1 MIKITDLTLIYPA
14 KPVKVIANRGINL
27 VIPSKGL
34 LLITGPNGSGKSS
47 LFKILAGQLSP
58 SAGVVEVDGK
68 VVGDE
73 KIKQVLGNLFEYA
86 PQDLILNTSLSGAGH
101 LKGVKAINQKEL
113 NKIIKSLKI
122 EDIWHKPIDQLR
134 RDQRQLVG
142 VTLSLLSAKRYLL
155 LDEPTKYLD
164 KGDRDNLLKVLRQ
177 VAKSK
182 SILIATH
189 EVSWSKQVKNS
200 IHIQDGRVAVVGS
213 KKSVDKFGWEFKAAP
228 LIPSNLNSLKD
239 HKNINKCE
247 DLNTFW
253 AALDKAGGKRKVFDP
268 EVKSYDQVSALELFK
283 NAKIKLPDNLITH
296 SDQRI
301 ETLSG
306 GERGW
311 VYLAYLLAKPVG
323 EIFLL
328 YPTLNL
334 DQQNTKVVQD
344 LVWQLANRGSQIT
357 IYDGN

>member
-27 VIPSKGL
+27 EIPSNGL

-47 LFKILAGQLSP
+47 LFKILAGLLSP

-101 LKGVKAINQKEL
+101 LKGVKGVNQKEL
-113 NKIIKSLKI
+113 IKLIRTLKI
-122 EDIWHKPIDQLR
+122 EDIWHSPIDQLR

-228 LIPSNLNSLKD
+228 LIPSNLNTVKD

-268 EVKSYDQVSALELFK
+268 EVKSYDQVSAFELFK
-283 NAKIKLPDNLITH
+283 NAKIKLPDNLLTH

-344 LVWQLANRGSQIT
+344 LVWQLANRGSKIT